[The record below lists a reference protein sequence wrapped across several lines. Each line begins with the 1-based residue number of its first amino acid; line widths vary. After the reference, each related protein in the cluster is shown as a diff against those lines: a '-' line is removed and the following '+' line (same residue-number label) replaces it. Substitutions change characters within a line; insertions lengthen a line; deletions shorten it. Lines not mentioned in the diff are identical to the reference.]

1 MRRCEGLPGRHV
13 PPGARRSEEG
23 VVGFKISDTVVPRF
37 PPLEPEPNGS
47 VLIFWNRNFEGTEE
61 PNGSDAQAVSL
72 VPHGSQYGGR
82 RSDGAEGG
90 HLRISHTHSTPQSG
104 GPRPALPPIKQRPS
118 PKAPARR

>member
-1 MRRCEGLPGRHV
+1 VSPF
-13 PPGARRSEEG
+13 GAVDAAWVWAVRELHS
-23 VVGFKISDTVVPRF
+23 ILDYYTVVPRF

-104 GPRPALPPIKQRPS
+104 GSRPALPPIKQRPS